1 LGFKKKLKKWGK
13 KAKKFVRKVKKY
25 IDQYG
30 RVCDKA
36 AVIGVNCPGKGLLY
50 DEMDEDL
57 YDMDTGVELDYAE
70 RRLMQRRLPD
80 VEAPRRLGFKKKLKK
95 WGKKA
100 KKFVR
105 KVKKYIDQYGK
116 VCDKAAV
123 IGVNCPGKGIIYDEM
138 DDEEAGG
145 FSVEAGYEKD
155 GYNASIKYENDE
167 MEDAPYRPW
176 TRDSNWDEMDDE
188 GGLRRHE
195 ALTQFW
201 DEFADD
207 E

>member
-1 LGFKKKLKKWGK
+1 MRPSPPTKCSNIIKLYTY
-13 KAKKFVRKVKKY
+13 V
-25 IDQYG
+25 
-30 RVCDKA
+30 
-36 AVIGVNCPGKGLLY
+36 
-50 DEMDEDL
+50 
-57 YDMDTGVELDYAE
+57 
-70 RRLMQRRLPD
+70 
-80 VEAPRRLGFKKKLKK
+80 LKPYR
-95 WGKKA
+95 G
-100 KKFVR
+100 
-105 KVKKYIDQYGK
+105 
-116 VCDKAAV
+116 
-123 IGVNCPGKGIIYDEM
+123 PGKGIIYDEM

>member
-1 LGFKKKLKKWGK
+1 MDSERRLMQRRLPYVGAQRRLGFKKKLKKWGK
-13 KAKKFVRKVKKY
+13 KAKKLARKIKKFR
-25 IDQYG
+25 DKFG
-30 RVCDKA
+30 RICDYA
-36 AVIGVNCPGKGLLY
+36 AVVGATCPGKGLLY

-95 WGKKA
+95 WRKKG

-105 KVKKYIDQYGK
+105 KVKKYIDQYGR

-138 DDEEAGG
+138 D
-145 FSVEAGYEKD
+145 
-155 GYNASIKYENDE
+155 
-167 MEDAPYRPW
+167 EDLY
-176 TRDSNWDEMDDE
+176 DMD
-188 GGLRRHE
+188 R
-195 ALTQFW
+195 
-201 DEFADD
+201 
-207 E
+207 